1 MGISFG
7 GDNRD
12 IFNYYRAILPMMLRR
27 ITDSALS
34 HQREAVSKKIGDSH

>member
-7 GDNRD
+7 GDNRH
-12 IFNYYRAILPMMLRR
+12 IFNYYRAISSMMLRR

-34 HQREAVSKKIGDSH
+34 HRREAISMKISDSH